1 MQGRK
6 KIILVS
12 VSERPTAVHYRA
24 EELELTFR
32 TQLPFSVVRFTNNIK
47 FNDIFLI
54 FLDSISW

>member
-24 EELELTFR
+24 EELELT
-32 TQLPFSVVRFTNNIK
+32 NIQ
-47 FNDIFLI
+47 DTA
-54 FLDSISW
+54 SILSS